1 VIKIDPLK
9 GFQTLELHC
18 SARAGHKNAAN
29 DWRRVGCLRGGGFAG
44 CIVGSFA
51 GIKCALGGLKNS
63 LASAMLHQSL
73 LSLLFI
79 TYWNMQYGAL

>member
-1 VIKIDPLK
+1 MSCIVLREPGI
-9 GFQTLELHC
+9 
-18 SARAGHKNAAN
+18 KNAAN
-29 DWRRVGCLRGGGFAG
+29 HWRRVGCLRGGGFAG